1 METLP
6 AVPEFSIEPGLLH
19 QLPEELA
26 QSILKAPANTQQD
39 QLVLA
44 ALDPSYTATLFPLLE
59 PVFVDIAA
67 RWLLLDLNV
76 HFEHVISAF
85 SLILPHSPYL
95 RPLAERALQAQN
107 VGLPLFSEQCP
118 SDISNVNDGS
128 LLSLL
133 LSAFRLLSFD
143 ADTFS
148 PSVFPNQLQALFSHS
163 NNIIRCMAVRCF
175 CLHIK
180 AADAVLENMLH
191 RYCGDSPLD
200 NTLEGQLIDFRLI
213 SFWEEQRYKVL
224 ETALETARQ
233 NRNGSFFD
241 LWIKNFR
248 SLDYTAEIGGILVP
262 TLRQKISSQAFKL
275 VQTPAVRANLRKV
288 GEALLSQDPLLLVGQ
303 PGAGKTSLVMEA
315 ASEMG
320 NLSSMITLHL
330 NEQTDSKSL
339 LGVYSTSGQSGSF
352 KWQPGVLTQAA
363 REGRWILIEDLDR
376 APAEVISVI
385 LPLIENRE
393 LVIPSRR
400 EHIRC
405 AEGFRIIATMR
416 SFLNNR
422 GDDVAPGMTMLGG
435 RLWNTIRISPLPV
448 EEVSQIIK
456 NEFPLLNITRYADTF
471 LTLYSRIIS
480 TFLGSGASRQV
491 QGRPIGLRDL
501 MKFCNRIETR
511 LQKLGIKSGNE
522 SVPARI
528 DDEIFM
534 DAVDCFAAHIPNN
547 ELRLALAS
555 SIAEEM
561 HISPQKW
568 KFCLSER
575 VPNYSD
581 ELSDLLI
588 GREVCS
594 KIQSRSMAGART
606 NQAKS
611 FAATK
616 SSLRLMEQAA
626 AALQV
631 SEPILLVGETGIG
644 KTAVVQQ
651 LSSLLNQKLT
661 VVNLSQQSEA
671 SDLLGGYK
679 PVNLR
684 SIAVPLVDE
693 FNALFESTFSVKKN
707 QKFLSSVAKFH

>member
-67 RWLLLDLNV
+67 RWLLLDLTV
-76 HFEHVISAF
+76 HLEHVISAF
-85 SLILPHSPYL
+85 SQILPHSPYL
-95 RPLAERALQAQN
+95 RPLAERVLQAQN

-118 SDISNVNDGS
+118 SDISHINDGS

-163 NNIIRCMAVRCF
+163 NKIIRCMAVRCF

-180 AADAVLENMLH
+180 AADAVLENMLL
-191 RYCGDSPLD
+191 RYCGDGPLD
-200 NTLEGQLIDFRLI
+200 HTLEGQLIDFRLI
-213 SFWEEQRYKVL
+213 SFWEEQRYKNL

-233 NRNGSFFD
+233 NRNRSFFD

-248 SLDYTAEIGGILVP
+248 SLDYTADIGGILVP
-262 TLRQKISSQAFKL
+262 TLKQKISSQAFKL
-275 VQTPAVRANLRKV
+275 VQTPAVRTNLRKV

-376 APAEVISVI
+376 APAEVVSVI

-416 SFLNNR
+416 SFLNSR
-422 GDDVAPGMTMLGG
+422 GDEVAPGMTMLGG

-448 EEVSQIIK
+448 EEISQIIK

-480 TFLGSGASRQV
+480 TFLGSGASRRV

-501 MKFCNRIETR
+501 MKFCNRVETR
-511 LQKLGIKSGNE
+511 LQKLGIKSGSE

-547 ELRLALAS
+547 ELRLSLAS
-555 SIAEEM
+555 TIAEEM

-581 ELSDLLI
+581 ELSELLI

-594 KIQSRSMAGART
+594 KIQSRGMAGSKA
-606 NQAKS
+606 NQTKS

-651 LSSLLNQKLT
+651 LASLLNQKLT

-684 SIAVPLVDE
+684 SIAIPLVDE
-693 FNALFESTFSVKKN
+693 FNALFESTFS
-707 QKFLSSVAKFH
+707 